1 MTTVML
7 YVGCVGVVRRIRRK
21 NGGYMDIEDVWS
33 ANQRMQSYMYVQRVN
48 EKYDENELIEIKVE

>member
-21 NGGYMDIEDVWS
+21 NGGYMDIE
-33 ANQRMQSYMYVQRVN
+33 NIKGMNEGRNYMYVERVN
-48 EKYDENELIEIKVE
+48 EKYDENELYEIKVE

>member
-21 NGGYMDIEDVWS
+21 NGGYMDIE
-33 ANQRMQSYMYVQRVN
+33 NIKGMNERRNYMYVERVN
-48 EKYDENELIEIKVE
+48 EKYDENELYEIKVE